1 MIKKA
6 FTLIELIF
14 IIILIG
20 ILSSVAASYFRDD
33 KLALATY
40 QVLEHIR
47 YTQHLAISQH
57 KFTPKDTDY
66 SSNNGQYHLARWQ
79 IRFVDQPGT
88 PYILGYAVYSDAD
101 RNRNIDVAK
110 NPTEVAFNPFG
121 GESTIAGNDGKD
133 GALMCF
139 HNESRCDK
147 KMNLY
152 ASYGINKIQSTC
164 NPTDGDSASIGGKIA
179 TLSFD
184 EKGRPYTGLKYSGT
198 NYTNTYKNLLK
209 ESCNITL
216 THEDGRSSVITIYPE
231 TGYAEI
237 TKLE

>member
-133 GALMCF
+133 GALVMASNDLEYANVTYCLTLFF
-139 HNESRCDK
+139 HFYVKSSNIC
-147 KMNLY
+147 MVVINLKLD
-152 ASYGINKIQSTC
+152 NTWLC
-164 NPTDGDSASIGGKIA
+164 LLPGK
-179 TLSFD
+179 
-184 EKGRPYTGLKYSGT
+184 ENGRVAAISQQW
-198 NYTNTYKNLLK
+198 
-209 ESCNITL
+209 
-216 THEDGRSSVITIYPE
+216 VIYLHAPV
-231 TGYAEI
+231 AHQ
-237 TKLE
+237 